1 MEKLKDA
8 LKKRGIKQNWLAEK
22 IGVSK
27 VTVNLWCTSKRRI
40 SDIHRIAIEKLI
52 QAKIDNNDASLG

>member
-8 LKKRGIKQNWLAEK
+8 LKKRGIKQNWLADK

-27 VTVNLWCTSKRRI
+27 VTVSLWCAKNRRI
-40 SDIHRIAIEKLI
+40 SDVHRIAIERLI